1 MSRAVTPHNATALR
15 RLEQF
20 FADWLRSEQCAA
32 YQRRRPSP
40 QPSPRGRGG
49 KTGSRVGQRKNALA
63 QFFDEWLRSHECT
76 AHLQRSPSAQPSP
89 KEKGG
94 KAGSMVGQR
103 KKALAVL
110 LSSAVL
116 AGCASVSP
124 DGLRGDV
131 QALVGQRSS
140 IANAALPST
149 DAATRA
155 QAQDAMRGWLAQ
167 PLTQDAAV
175 RIALL
180 NNPGLQAQLAALGV
194 QDAERVQALTLP
206 NPQLS
211 LGRFASGQEREI
223 ERTLAFSLLDLIT
236 LPWRTQ
242 QQNEQLQQS
251 TLAAAQQVLQL
262 AADTRRAWLR
272 AVAAEQV
279 AGAHERMHEAAE
291 VGAELAER
299 MLRVGNWSRLQQA
312 REQAVLLQARAEL
325 ARARLTAATEREQL
339 NRRLGLWGAQTSYQL
354 ADQLPPL
361 PATLQSADGIEATA
375 LRERLDVQAA
385 RRQLDLQA
393 SRQGWAGAGAVFG
406 DIGLA
411 YSRNTTTERAS
422 GERDVKRGWELD
434 LPLPLFDWGG
444 AARTGAQLEVERSAA
459 LLQDTAVRARSEVRS
474 AWLAYRTLLDL
485 ARQQQSEVVP
495 LQQQISDET
504 LLRYNGMLA
513 SVWELLAQAR
523 TSTSAVA
530 SAIEAQRDFWLA
542 DTDLQLALTG
552 TSPGTQQASGP
563 RSSAA
568 PSTQPEH

>member
-1 MSRAVTPHNATALR
+1 MSSAVTTNTTTALR
-15 RLEQF
+15 RLEHF
-20 FADWLRSEQCAA
+20 FADWLRSNECGFH
-32 YQRRRPSP
+32 QRRWPSP
-40 QPSPRGRGG
+40 QPSPRGRGS
-49 KTGSRVGQRKNALA
+49 KTGSTTLGQRKNVLALLVA
-63 QFFDEWLRSHECT
+63 
-76 AHLQRSPSAQPSP
+76 
-89 KEKGG
+89 
-94 KAGSMVGQR
+94 
-103 KKALAVL
+103 
-110 LSSAVL
+110 SAVL

-124 DGLRGDV
+124 DGMRGDV
-131 QALVGQRSS
+131 QTLVGQRSGV
-140 IANAALPST
+140 AGAALPST

-155 QAQDAMRGWLAQ
+155 QSQDAIRGWLAQ

-211 LGRFASGQEREI
+211 LGRLVSGQEREI
-223 ERTLAFSLLDLIT
+223 ERSLSFSLLGLVT

-242 QQNEQLQQS
+242 WQNQQLQEATLVAAEQ
-251 TLAAAQQVLQL
+251 TLAL
-262 AADTRRAWLR
+262 AFDTRRAWLR

-279 AGAHERMHEAAE
+279 AATYERMHNAAE

-312 REQAVLLQARAEL
+312 RQQAVLLQASAEL
-325 ARARLTAATEREQL
+325 ARARLIAATEREQL

-354 ADQLPPL
+354 AGQLPAL
-361 PATLQSADGIEATA
+361 PAQAWPADGMEATA

-393 SRQGWAGAGAVFG
+393 RRQGWAGAGAVFG

-422 GERDVKRGWELD
+422 GESDVKRGWELD

-444 AARTGAQLEVERSAA
+444 AARSRAQLEVERSAA
-459 LLQDTAVRARSEVRS
+459 QLQDTAVRARSEVRS

-485 ARQQQSEVVP
+485 ARQQHSEVVP

-513 SVWELLAQAR
+513 SVWQLLAQAR
-523 TSTSAVA
+523 TSTAAVA

-542 DTDLQLALTG
+542 YTDLQLALSG
-552 TSPGTQQASGP
+552 TSPGTSPGALQAPGP
-563 RSSAA
+563 RSSA
-568 PSTQPEH
+568 PSSAQPEH